1 MPKRPSTALAS
12 TEAPAPSPESAAEWV
27 PLSALR
33 PWKDNPRKNDGEP
46 VRKVA
51 ASIRRFG
58 FGAPI
63 LARRADGEIIA
74 GHTRWK
80 AAQELGLERVPVR
93 FLDLDPADA
102 HLLAVADNRLGED
115 ASWDDEMLSA
125 VLADLRAQERDLAS
139 TGFSDD
145 EIAKLVADTLRGEG
159 PVGVDPAEAELS
171 RADELLKKW
180 AVEAGQLWEIPS
192 LSTAGKAHRILCGDS
207 TRPEHVTRLM
217 GGERASAMWSD
228 PPYGVA
234 YVGKTSAKLTIEN
247 DDLSASKLFDFLV
260 AAFAVADE
268 QALERGAAIYVA
280 HPAGPKST
288 QFLLAF
294 EHVGWKLV
302 QTLVWVKDVM
312 VLGHSDYHYK
322 HEPILY
328 GRAPGAPGRR
338 GRGGEG
344 WYGDNA
350 QTSVFE
356 VARPRA
362 NVEHP
367 TMKPVELVVAM
378 LRNSAP
384 VGGLVYEPFSGS
396 GTTMAACESIGRVC
410 RAVEL
415 DPKYVAVALE
425 RMSAVGLTPT
435 LAA

>member
-1 MPKRPSTALAS
+1 MPKPSKSAALAVAPVP
-12 TEAPAPSPESAAEWV
+12 EAAAEWV
-27 PLSALR
+27 PLSAVH
-33 PWKDNPRKNDGEP
+33 PWRDNPRKNDGEP

-80 AAQELGLERVPVR
+80 AAKELGLERVPVR

-102 HLLAVADNRLGED
+102 HLLAVADNRLAED
-115 ASWDDEMLSA
+115 ASWDDEMLAA

-145 EIAKLVADTLRGEG
+145 EIGKLVTDTLG
-159 PVGVDPAEAELS
+159 PNAGTESDTPDVELS

-180 AVEAGQLWEIPS
+180 GVEPGQLWEIPS
-192 LSTAGKAHRILCGDS
+192 LSTAGKTHRLLCGDS
-207 TRPEHVTRLM
+207 TRPEHVARLM
-217 GGERASAMWSD
+217 GDARASAMWTD

-234 YVGKTSAKLTIEN
+234 YEGKTSAKLRIDN
-247 DDLSASKLFDFLV
+247 DNLSASQLFDFLV
-260 AAFAVADE
+260 AAFSVADE
-268 QALERGAAIYVA
+268 RALDRGAAIYVA
-280 HPAGPKST
+280 HPAGDKVV
-288 QFLLAF
+288 QFFLAF

-312 VLGHSDYHYK
+312 VLGHADYHYK
-322 HEPILY
+322 HEPLIY

-338 GRGGEG
+338 GRGGEF
-344 WYGDNA
+344 WYGDHA
-350 QTSVFE
+350 QVSVFE
-356 VARPRA
+356 IPRPRA

-367 TMKPVELVVAM
+367 TMKPVELVTAM

-396 GTTMAACESIGRVC
+396 GTTMAASESIGRVC
-410 RAVEL
+410 NALEL

-425 RMSAVGLTPT
+425 RMSAAGLTPT